1 MRSFDFWFEIK
12 HAWYFLVRY
21 PQTIL
26 IPLIPA
32 LLFSLANFLTGRGRL
47 TWITSLLQSGLSTI
61 LLLVGAVLAFL
72 SLAFLIALIWDYQ
85 HRSTVDFSYS
95 WQIITGR
102 WRDVLI
108 VSLIVGFL
116 IAFFSL
122 WFIFPGLFL
131 AFLLMFTLPATVI
144 EGYDPF
150 ASISTSF
157 RLAVENVG
165 ECFTFFIICLFFLL
179 IGYLIVWLLGF
190 IPIVGIILNIIFLAG
205 LITYLS
211 ALLTRF
217 YLSLTRY

>member
-1 MRSFDFWFEIK
+1 MRNFDFWFEIK

-21 PQTIL
+21 PRAIL
-26 IPLIPA
+26 IPLLPA
-32 LLFSLANFLTGRGRL
+32 LLFALANFLSGRGQLGWVASFLR
-47 TWITSLLQSGLSTI
+47 SGFSAI
-61 LLLVGAVLAFL
+61 LLLIGAVVAFL

-85 HRSTVDFSYS
+85 HRGTIDFSYS
-95 WQIITGR
+95 WRIITGR
-102 WRDVLI
+102 WQDVLI

-116 IAFFSL
+116 VAFFSL
-122 WFIFPGLFL
+122 WFIFPGLLL
-131 AFLLMFTLPATVI
+131 AFLLMFALPATVI

-150 ASISTSF
+150 ASISSSF

-179 IGYLIVWLLGF
+179 IGYLVVWLLSF
-190 IPIVGIILNIIFLAG
+190 IPVAGVILNTIFLAG